1 MVVRLMSGFAHAY
14 VHRGSIGNEAGAR
27 AFIAATEPEIE
38 RLYDQ
43 GSIEGYQLAY
53 VDSAEEAEKELV
65 LTSRIAS
72 LVAERF
78 PYVYLRIQPKD
89 GDPGE
94 AFDARLAALD
104 CPRIA

>member
-1 MVVRLMSGFAHAY
+1 MSGYAHAY
-14 VHRGSIGNEAGAR
+14 VHRGSIGNAAGAR

-38 RLYDQ
+38 QLYAR
-43 GSIEGYQLAY
+43 GTIEGYQLAY

-65 LTSRIAS
+65 LTSRVAG

-78 PYVYLRIQPKD
+78 PYVYVRIQPKE
-89 GDPGE
+89 GDPGDV
-94 AFDARLAALD
+94 FDARLAALD